1 MQINIYNNNLTNKIY
16 QILILKK
23 MKNTSTK
30 GILEI

>member
-1 MQINIYNNNLTNKIY
+1 MQMNIYNNNLTNKIY

>member
-16 QILILKK
+16 QILILKI

>member
-1 MQINIYNNNLTNKIY
+1 MKINIYNNNLTNKIY